1 MRLHIVGCKAGGG
14 NRDTVEVWGLESSW
28 AASQGSKVRPRVTFL
43 SCPESQGLQLLPGF
57 PARLPR
63 SFPPL
68 FAFKVPTL
76 PLNQLL
82 ARPLKHRPCPPGSPR
97 THTCGTGA
105 TLAVCLHSRWV
116 ALRSAAPHHHHSLR
130 FAAALFDTPEA
141 TLIFQTD
148 LPMHCCL
155 VPGLNAPPGNPRA
168 RRWTIC
174 YSTCCGTCW
183 KHGKSDNSDGRVIAV
198 MEG

>member
-1 MRLHIVGCKAGGG
+1 M
-14 NRDTVEVWGLESSW
+14 ESSW
-28 AASQGSKVRPRVTFL
+28 AASQGSTVRPRVTFL
-43 SCPESQGLQLLPGF
+43 SCPESQGLQLLPDSKPGCQALS
-57 PARLPR
+57 PHCLPD
-63 SFPPL
+63 SKCPP
-68 FAFKVPTL
+68 FGHV

-82 ARPLKHRPCPPGSPR
+82 ACPLKHRPCPPGSPR

-183 KHGKSDNSDGRVIAV
+183 KHGIPAR
-198 MEG
+198 EE